1 MGKRALI
8 FGVNGFVGAYLTR
21 ELDSH
26 GYEVCG
32 SDLKESCAL
41 AEVGR
46 YASCDLAD
54 PEGVVKVVA
63 DAKPDY
69 IVNLAAI
76 SSVGQS
82 WRMPALAM
90 RVNVE
95 GTLNVMEAARALET
109 MPRVLLVGSSEEY
122 APKDGPL
129 NEGDPTVSNNPYGIS
144 KATQERFAALYTER
158 YGLEVCLTRSF
169 NHTGPGQNPNFVL
182 PSWCKQAAAIERSG
196 KPGRMTVGNL
206 KVARD
211 FSDVRDVVRAYRLIL
226 ERGRAGDAY
235 NVGSGRALPLGEL
248 LEIVTGFCNQDIEVG
263 IDPELIRP
271 TDTPCI
277 CCDASK
283 LREEL
288 GWVPERNI
296 EDTLREIY
304 QGFLRDMTGTNR
316 KAISLG

>member
-8 FGVNGFVGAYLTR
+8 FGVNGFVGAHLAR
-21 ELDSH
+21 ELASR

-32 SDLKESCAL
+32 SDLKEGCAL
-41 AEVGR
+41 PEVGR

-54 PEGVVKVVA
+54 SEGVAKVVA

-95 GTLNVMEAARALET
+95 GALNVMEAARALET

-144 KATQERFAALYTER
+144 KATQERFAALYAER

-226 ERGRAGDAY
+226 EGGRAGDAY
-235 NVGSGRALPLGEL
+235 NVGSGRALPLDEL
-248 LEIVTGFCNQDIEVG
+248 FQIVTGFCSQDIEVG

-283 LREEL
+283 VRDEL

-296 EDTLREIY
+296 EETLREIY
-304 QGFLRDMTGTNR
+304 EGFLEN
-316 KAISLG
+316 

>member
-8 FGVNGFVGAYLTR
+8 FGVNGFVGAHLAR
-21 ELDSH
+21 ELASH

-32 SDLKESCAL
+32 SDLKEGCAL
-41 AEVGR
+41 PEVGG

-54 PEGVVKVVA
+54 PEGVAKVVA
-63 DAKPDY
+63 DAKPDC

-82 WRMPALAM
+82 WRMPALTM

-95 GTLNVMEAARALET
+95 GALNVMEAARALET

-144 KATQERFAALYTER
+144 KATQERFAALYAER

-182 PSWCKQAAAIERSG
+182 PSWCRQAAAIERSG
-196 KPGRMTVGNL
+196 KPGKMTVGNL

-226 ERGRAGDAY
+226 EGGRAGEAY

-248 LEIVTGFCNQDIEVG
+248 LEAVTGFCSQDIEVE

-271 TDTPCI
+271 TDTPFI
-277 CCDASK
+277 CCDYSK

-288 GWVPERNI
+288 GWVPDLSI
-296 EDTLREIY
+296 EGTLRELY
-304 QGFLRDMTGTNR
+304 DEFC
-316 KAISLG
+316 KFVPSL

>member
-8 FGVNGFVGAYLTR
+8 FGVNGFVGAHLAR
-21 ELDSH
+21 EFSAH

-32 SDLKESCAL
+32 SDLRDCCAL
-41 AEVGR
+41 PKVSS
-46 YASCDLAD
+46 YAKCDLAD
-54 PEGVVKVVA
+54 AEGVAKAVR
-63 DAKPDY
+63 DAEPDY

-95 GTLNVMEAARALET
+95 GALNVMEAARAQAK

-122 APKDGPL
+122 APKDTPL
-129 NEGDPTVSNNPYGIS
+129 TEGDPTVSNNPYGIS
-144 KATQERFAALYTER
+144 KATQEHFAALYAER

-169 NHTGPGQNPNFVL
+169 NHTGPGQAPGFVL
-182 PSWCKQAAAIERSG
+182 PSWCRQAADIERSG
-196 KPGRMTVGNL
+196 KPGKMTVGNL
-206 KVARD
+206 KVSRD

-226 ERGRAGDAY
+226 EGGRAGEAY

-248 LEIVTGFCNQDIEVG
+248 LGTVTGFCSQDIEVEV
-263 IDPELIRP
+263 DPELIRP
-271 TDTPCI
+271 TDTPYI

-288 GWVPERNI
+288 GWEPERAI
-296 EDTLREIY
+296 EDTLREMY
-304 QGFLRDMTGTNR
+304 EGFLE
-316 KAISLG
+316 S

>member
-8 FGVNGFVGAYLTR
+8 FGVNGFVGAHLAR
-21 ELDSH
+21 ELASR

-32 SDLKESCAL
+32 SDLKEGCAL
-41 AEVGR
+41 PEVGR

-54 PEGVVKVVA
+54 SEGVAKVVA

-95 GTLNVMEAARALET
+95 GALNVMEAARALET

-144 KATQERFAALYTER
+144 KATQERFAALYAER

-226 ERGRAGDAY
+226 EGGRAGDAY

-248 LEIVTGFCNQDIEVG
+248 FQIVTGFCSQDIEVG

-283 LREEL
+283 VRDEL

-296 EDTLREIY
+296 EETLREIY
-304 QGFLRDMTGTNR
+304 EGFLEN
-316 KAISLG
+316 

>member
-8 FGVNGFVGAYLTR
+8 FGVNGFVGAHLAR
-21 ELDSH
+21 ELASH

-32 SDLKESCAL
+32 SDLRDGCSL
-41 AEVGR
+41 PGVMG

-54 PEGVVKVVA
+54 PEGVAKVVA

-82 WRMPALAM
+82 WRMPALTM

-95 GTLNVMEAARALET
+95 GALNVMEAARVLEK

-122 APKDGPL
+122 APKDEPL
-129 NEGDPTVSNNPYGIS
+129 NEDDPTVSNNPYGIS
-144 KATQERFAALYTER
+144 KATQERFAALFAER

-169 NHTGPGQNPNFVL
+169 NHTGPGQSTNFVL
-182 PSWCKQAAAIERSG
+182 PSWCAQAAAIERSG
-196 KPGRMTVGNL
+196 KPGKMGVGNL

-226 ERGRAGDAY
+226 EGGRAGEAY

-248 LEIVTGFCNQDIEVG
+248 LEAVIGFCSQGIGVEV
-263 IDPELIRP
+263 DPALIRP
-271 TDTPCI
+271 ADTPCI

-283 LREEL
+283 LRNEL
-288 GWVPERNI
+288 GWETERNI
-296 EDTLREIY
+296 EDTLKEIY
-304 QGFLRDMTGTNR
+304 DLELAVG
-316 KAISLG
+316 

>member
-8 FGVNGFVGAYLTR
+8 FGVNGFVGAHLAR
-21 ELDSH
+21 ELASR

-32 SDLKESCAL
+32 SDLKEGCAL
-41 AEVGR
+41 PEVGR

-54 PEGVVKVVA
+54 SEGVAKVVA

-95 GTLNVMEAARALET
+95 GALNVMEAARALEA

-144 KATQERFAALYTER
+144 KATQERFAALYAER

-226 ERGRAGDAY
+226 EGGRAGDAY

-248 LEIVTGFCNQDIEVG
+248 FQIVTGFCSQDIEVG

-283 LREEL
+283 VRDEL

-296 EDTLREIY
+296 EETLREIY
-304 QGFLRDMTGTNR
+304 EGFLEN
-316 KAISLG
+316 

>member
-8 FGVNGFVGAYLTR
+8 FGVNGFVGAHLAR
-21 ELDSH
+21 ELASR

-32 SDLKESCAL
+32 SDLKEGCAL
-41 AEVGR
+41 PEVGR

-54 PEGVVKVVA
+54 SEGVAKVVA

-82 WRMPALAM
+82 WRMPALTM

-95 GTLNVMEAARALET
+95 GALNVMEAARALET

-129 NEGDPTVSNNPYGIS
+129 NEDDLTVSNNPYGIS
-144 KATQERFAALYTER
+144 KATQERFAALYAER

-182 PSWCKQAAAIERSG
+182 PSWCRQAAAIERSG
-196 KPGRMTVGNL
+196 KPGKMTVGNL

-226 ERGRAGDAY
+226 EGGRAGEAY

-248 LEIVTGFCNQDIEVG
+248 LEAVTGFCSQDIEVE

-283 LREEL
+283 LRNEL
-288 GWVPERNI
+288 GWVPERTI
-296 EDTLREIY
+296 EDTLKEIY
-304 QGFLRDMTGTNR
+304 DLEL
-316 KAISLG
+316 AVA

>member
-8 FGVNGFVGAYLTR
+8 FGVNGFVGAHLAR
-21 ELDSH
+21 ELASR

-32 SDLKESCAL
+32 SDLKEGCAL
-41 AEVGR
+41 PEVGR

-54 PEGVVKVVA
+54 SEGVAKVVA

-95 GTLNVMEAARALET
+95 GALNVMEAARALET

-144 KATQERFAALYTER
+144 KATQERFAALYAER

-196 KPGRMTVGNL
+196 KPGKMTVGNL

-226 ERGRAGDAY
+226 EGGRAGDAY

-248 LEIVTGFCNQDIEVG
+248 FQIVTGFCSQDIEVG

-283 LREEL
+283 VRDEL

-296 EDTLREIY
+296 EETLREIY
-304 QGFLRDMTGTNR
+304 EGFLEN
-316 KAISLG
+316 

>member
-8 FGVNGFVGAYLTR
+8 FGVNGFVGAHLAR

-32 SDLKESCAL
+32 SDLCDSCVL
-41 AEVGR
+41 PEVAAYR
-46 YASCDLAD
+46 ACDLAD
-54 PEGVVKVVA
+54 AKGVAAAVA
-63 DAKPDY
+63 EMKPDC
-69 IVNLAAI
+69 IVNLAAV

-82 WRMPALAM
+82 WRAPALTM

-95 GTLNVMEAARALET
+95 GALNVMEAARAQGS

-129 NEGDPTVSNNPYGIS
+129 GEGDPTVSNNPYGIS
-144 KATQERFAALYTER
+144 KATQERFAALYAER
-158 YGLEVCLTRSF
+158 YGLQVCLTRSF
-169 NHTGPGQNPNFVL
+169 NHTGPGQAPSFVL
-182 PSWCKQAAAIERSG
+182 PSWCRQAAEIERSG
-196 KPGRMTVGNL
+196 KPGKMVVGNL

-226 ERGRAGDAY
+226 EGGRAGEAY

-248 LEIVTGFCNQDIEVG
+248 LKAVTGFCGQDIEVG
-263 IDPELIRP
+263 VDPELIRP
-271 TDTPCI
+271 TDTPSI

-283 LREEL
+283 LRNEL

-296 EDTLREIY
+296 EDTLQEIY
-304 QGFLRDMTGTNR
+304 EGFLRDAAGTD
-316 KAISLG
+316 K

>member
-8 FGVNGFVGAYLTR
+8 FGVNGFVGAHLAR
-21 ELDSH
+21 ELISH

-32 SDLKESCAL
+32 SDLRGSCAL
-41 AEVGR
+41 REVSAYR
-46 YASCDLAD
+46 ACDLTDAK
-54 PEGVVKVVA
+54 GVAAVVA
-63 DAKPDY
+63 ELEPDY

-82 WRMPALAM
+82 WHMPALAM

-95 GTLNVMEAARALET
+95 GALNVMEASRAQDK

-144 KATQERFAALYTER
+144 KAAQERFAALYVER

-182 PSWCKQAAAIERSG
+182 PSWCKQAVEVERSG
-196 KPGRMTVGNL
+196 RPGKMVVGNL
-206 KVARD
+206 RVARD

-226 ERGRAGDAY
+226 EGGHAGEAY

-248 LEIVTGFCNQDIEVG
+248 LETVTGFCSQHIEV
-263 IDPELIRP
+263 EVESALIRP
-271 TDTPCI
+271 TDTPSI
-277 CCDASK
+277 CCDYAK
-283 LREEL
+283 LHSEL
-288 GWVPERNI
+288 GWEPERRI
-296 EDTLREIY
+296 ENTLREIY
-304 QGFLRDMTGTNR
+304 DGFLNESEKGGR
-316 KAISLG
+316 

>member
-1 MGKRALI
+1 MGKRVLI
-8 FGVNGFVGAYLTR
+8 FGVNGFVGAHLAR
-21 ELDSH
+21 ELASR

-32 SDLKESCAL
+32 SDLKEGCAL
-41 AEVGR
+41 PEVGR

-54 PEGVVKVVA
+54 SEGVAKVVA

-95 GTLNVMEAARALET
+95 GALNVMEAARALET

-144 KATQERFAALYTER
+144 KATQERFAALYAER

-206 KVARD
+206 KAARD

-226 ERGRAGDAY
+226 EGGRAGDAY
-235 NVGSGRALPLGEL
+235 NVGSGRTLPLGEL
-248 LEIVTGFCNQDIEVG
+248 FQIVTGFCSQDIEVG

-283 LREEL
+283 VRDEL

-296 EDTLREIY
+296 EETLREIY
-304 QGFLRDMTGTNR
+304 EGFLEN
-316 KAISLG
+316 

>member
-8 FGVNGFVGAYLTR
+8 FGVNGFVGAHLAR
-21 ELDSH
+21 ELASR

-32 SDLKESCAL
+32 SDLKEGCAL
-41 AEVGR
+41 PEVGR

-54 PEGVVKVVA
+54 SEGVAKVVA

-82 WRMPALAM
+82 WRMPALTM

-95 GTLNVMEAARALET
+95 GALNVMEAARALET

-144 KATQERFAALYTER
+144 KATQERFAALYAER

-226 ERGRAGDAY
+226 EGGRAGDAY
-235 NVGSGRALPLGEL
+235 NVGSGRALPLDEL
-248 LEIVTGFCNQDIEVG
+248 FQIVTGFCSQDIEVG

-283 LREEL
+283 VRDEL

-296 EDTLREIY
+296 EETLREIY
-304 QGFLRDMTGTNR
+304 EGFLEN
-316 KAISLG
+316 

>member
-8 FGVNGFVGAYLTR
+8 FGVNGFVGAHLAR
-21 ELDSH
+21 ELASR

-32 SDLKESCAL
+32 SDLKEGCAL
-41 AEVGR
+41 PEVGR

-54 PEGVVKVVA
+54 SEGVAKVVA

-95 GTLNVMEAARALET
+95 GALNVMEAARALET

-144 KATQERFAALYTER
+144 KATQERFAALYAER

-206 KVARD
+206 KAARD

-226 ERGRAGDAY
+226 EGGRAGDAY

-248 LEIVTGFCNQDIEVG
+248 FQIVTGFCSQDIEVG

-283 LREEL
+283 VRDEL

-296 EDTLREIY
+296 EETLREIY
-304 QGFLRDMTGTNR
+304 EGFLEN
-316 KAISLG
+316 

>member
-1 MGKRALI
+1 MGKRVLI
-8 FGVNGFVGAYLTR
+8 FGVNGFVGAHLAR
-21 ELDSH
+21 ELASR

-32 SDLKESCAL
+32 SDLKEGCAL
-41 AEVGR
+41 PEVGR

-54 PEGVVKVVA
+54 SEGVAKVVA

-95 GTLNVMEAARALET
+95 GALNVMEAARALET

-144 KATQERFAALYTER
+144 KATQERFAALYAER

-206 KVARD
+206 KAARD

-226 ERGRAGDAY
+226 EGGRAGDAY

-248 LEIVTGFCNQDIEVG
+248 FQIVTGFCSQDIEVG

-283 LREEL
+283 VRDEL

-296 EDTLREIY
+296 EETLREIY
-304 QGFLRDMTGTNR
+304 EGFLEN
-316 KAISLG
+316 